1 MPPRIGPKRPIKLFL
16 SEWRVHMGL
25 TQQQLAD
32 RLETTHVTISRW
44 ETGKRQPD
52 LKAQEALAEAMGID
66 AVDLRRHP
74 EQPSADELLRGQP
87 PEVIDQAMKLIRAI
101 RR

>member
-1 MPPRIGPKRPIKLFL
+1 MPPRIGPRRPIRLFL
-16 SEWRVHMGL
+16 SEWRIDKGL
-25 TQQQLAD
+25 TQEQLAE
-32 RLETTHVTISRW
+32 RLGSSHVTVSRW

-52 LKAQEALAEAMGID
+52 LRAQEALAEALGID

-74 EQPSADELLRGQP
+74 DQPSADELLRGQP
-87 PEVIDQAMKLIRAI
+87 PEVVDQAMKLIRAI